1 MHPSIFLLLKKL
13 FLLLIRL
20 YQRTLSP
27 DHGLLAY
34 KYPMGYCKFN
44 PTCSQYT
51 YQVIERWGLIRGG
64 LKAVRRII
72 RCNPFSR
79 RGYDSIDTK

>member
-1 MHPSIFLLLKKL
+1 MIKKP

-27 DHGLLAY
+27 DHGWLRVF
-34 KYPMGYCKFN
+34 YPNGCCIYQ

-51 YQVIERWGLIRGG
+51 YEAIEKYGIVKGMWMGSG
-64 LKAVRRII
+64 RIL
-72 RCNPFSR
+72 RCNPR
-79 RGYDSIDTK
+79 RAPGLDPVK